1 MVFAAGAR
9 VAEAQGGATASAGA
23 IRYHMQGVEGTTW
36 ALAARFELPVRQ
48 YVIIEPSFTYFRW
61 QPLAGS
67 KVSYVIPELTF
78 EVQGYLGRVHPY
90 LGSGIGWASPTRG
103 IPGVTQNYFSV
114 HAAGGF
120 RYYLSRRF
128 GIRGEFRLRSI
139 DPWHGYTAD
148 LTLGVIQ
155 VSGGRG
161 M

>member
-1 MVFAAGAR
+1 MRHHSRLLLAGLMVFAAGAR

-90 LGSGIGWASPTRG
+90 LGSGIGWASIFPCTPRVDSGTTCLAASAFAASSASALSTPGMATRP
-103 IPGVTQNYFSV
+103 IS
-114 HAAGGF
+114 HSA
-120 RYYLSRRF
+120 
-128 GIRGEFRLRSI
+128 
-139 DPWHGYTAD
+139 
-148 LTLGVIQ
+148 
-155 VSGGRG
+155 
-161 M
+161 